1 MLLFLGAHASVARQ
15 PHEQQ
20 RFADDWL
27 KGKEFGKL
35 VNLILVPHPGAQA
48 RVRVWQ
54 RGAAG
59 KSQSFRDDRW
69 RSNLSDNLAG
79 MS

>member
-35 VNLILVPHPGAQA
+35 VNLILVPHPAAQA
-48 RVRVWQ
+48 RIRFGHHGMGRRSRTFW
-54 RGAAG
+54 
-59 KSQSFRDDRW
+59 DHRW